1 MNSLFRTE
9 ALDRQQQRLQGE
21 VSLTRPPALVWLT
34 WLIGGIA
41 LLSLLFL
48 VTGNYQRKQTAMGLL
63 QPELGVIRLQATAA
77 GVVSQVLVKEGDTVV
92 QGQPL
97 LQLSSRLYA
106 QGQPELNATLLQE
119 RQHMLDALLAQ
130 KQQNQQ
136 KHQLML
142 AETQQKISSLELQ
155 LIELKQ
161 QISTFSERL
170 TLNQQQV
177 TQLQKLNGTGYISEI
192 ELNRQR
198 DLVLSLQQQDKVLT
212 GQQLALSEQLSQ
224 QQNLLQ
230 QLPLQ
235 FQQELTQLDQQ
246 ISEHKNQLARLAHE
260 QSSVMTAPVAGMV
273 SAVLV
278 KTGQPLE
285 QGATALSVLPA
296 DNQLE
301 ALLYLPTR
309 AIAFVEVGQQ
319 ARIRYHAFPYQ
330 RFGVH
335 QAEIIE
341 VSSTVLLP
349 NEVSDVTLFEPS
361 YRLRLKLNAQQ
372 ISAYNRDLPL
382 KAGMSLEADI
392 VTEQRSLLQWLFDP
406 IYSIQGRLE

>member
-9 ALDRQQQRLQGE
+9 ALARQQQRLQGE

-97 LQLSSRLYA
+97 LQLSSRLYT
-106 QGQPELNATLLQE
+106 QGQPELNETLLQE
-119 RQHMLDALLAQ
+119 RQYMLDALLAQ

-170 TLNQQQV
+170 KLNQQQV
-177 TQLQKLNGTGYISEI
+177 AQLQKLNGTGYISEI

-198 DLVLSLQQQDKVLT
+198 DLMLSLQQQDKVLT

-246 ISEHKNQLARLAHE
+246 ISEHKNQLARLTHE
-260 QSSVMTAPVAGMV
+260 QSSLITAPVAGVV

-349 NEVSDVTLFEPS
+349 NEVTDVTLSEPS

-372 ISAYNRDLPL
+372 ISAYNRELPL

-406 IYSIQGRLE
+406 IYSIQGRL

>member
-1 MNSLFRTE
+1 MNSLFRPE
-9 ALDRQQQRLQGE
+9 ALAQQQSRLQGE

-34 WLIGGIA
+34 WLIAAIV
-41 LLSLLFL
+41 LISLIFL
-48 VTGNYQRKQTAMGLL
+48 VSGNYQRKQTAMGLL
-63 QPELGVIRLQATAA
+63 QPELGVVRLQAAAA
-77 GVVSQVLVKEGDTVV
+77 GVVSQVLVKEGETVV

-106 QGQPELNATLLQE
+106 QGQPELNATLLHE
-119 RQHMLDALLAQ
+119 RQQMLDALLAQ
-130 KQQNQQ
+130 KQQSLQ
-136 KHQLML
+136 KHQLQL
-142 AETQQKISSLELQ
+142 ADTKQKISSLELQ
-155 LIELKQ
+155 LIELNQ
-161 QISTFSERL
+161 QISTFGERL
-170 TLNQQQV
+170 QLNQQQV
-177 TQLQKLNGTGYISEI
+177 QQLQKLNGTGYISEI

-198 DLVLSLQQQDKVLT
+198 DLMLSMLQQDKVLN
-212 GQQLALSEQLSQ
+212 GQHLALSEQLSQ

-235 FQQELTQLDQQ
+235 FQQELTQLEQQ
-246 ISEHKNQLARLAHE
+246 ISEHKNQLARLQHE
-260 QSSVMTAPVAGMV
+260 QSSLITAPVAGVV

-278 KTGQPLE
+278 KTGQRLE
-285 QGATALSVLPA
+285 QGVTALSLLPA

-301 ALLYLPTR
+301 AVLYLPTR
-309 AIAFVEVGQQ
+309 AIAFVERGQQ

-349 NEVSDVTLFEPS
+349 NEVTDVTLTEPS
-361 YRLRLKLNAQQ
+361 YRLRLKLSAQQ
-372 ISAYNRDLPL
+372 ISAYNRELPL

-406 IYSIQGRLE
+406 IYSIQGRL

>member
-1 MNSLFRTE
+1 MNSLFRPE
-9 ALDRQQQRLQGE
+9 ALAQQQRRLQGE

-34 WLIGGIA
+34 WLITAIA
-41 LLSLLFL
+41 LISMIFLL
-48 VTGNYQRKQTAMGLL
+48 TGNYQRKQTAVGLL
-63 QPELGVIRLQATAA
+63 QPELGVVRLQSTAA
-77 GVVSQVLVKEGDTVV
+77 GVVSSVLVKEGETVV

-119 RQHMLDALLAQ
+119 RQQMLDALLVQ

-136 KHQLML
+136 KHQLQL

-170 TLNQQQV
+170 KLNQQQV

-198 DLVLSLQQQDKVLT
+198 DLMLSLQQQDKVLT

-235 FQQELTQLDQQ
+235 FQQELTQLEQQ
-246 ISEHKNQLARLAHE
+246 ISEHKNQLARLQHE
-260 QSSVMTAPVAGMV
+260 QSSLITAPVAGVV

-278 KTGQPLE
+278 KTGQQLE
-285 QGATALSVLPA
+285 QGVTALSLLPA

-301 ALLYLPTR
+301 AVLYLPTR
-309 AIAFVEVGQQ
+309 AIAFVERGQQ

-349 NEVSDVTLFEPS
+349 NEVSDVTLTEPS
-361 YRLRLKLNAQQ
+361 YRLRLKLSAQQ
-372 ISAYNRDLPL
+372 ISAYNRELPL

-392 VTEQRSLLQWLFDP
+392 VTEQRSLWQWLFDP
-406 IYSIQGRLE
+406 IYSIQGRL

>member
-1 MNSLFRTE
+1 MNSLFRPE
-9 ALDRQQQRLQGE
+9 ALARQQQRLQGE

-34 WLIGGIA
+34 WLIGAIA
-41 LLSLLFL
+41 LISLIFLLS
-48 VTGNYQRKQTAMGLL
+48 GDYQRKQTALGLL
-63 QPELGVIRLQATAA
+63 QPELGVVRVQATSA
-77 GVVSQVLVKEGDTVV
+77 GVVSTVLVKEGDEVV
-92 QGQPL
+92 PGQPL

-106 QGQPELNATLLQE
+106 EGQPELNTTLLQE
-119 RQHMLDALLAQ
+119 RQLMLNALLTQ
-130 KQQNQQ
+130 KQQNQK
-136 KHQLML
+136 KHQLQL

-155 LIELKQ
+155 LIELNQ

-170 TLNQQQV
+170 KLNQQQV
-177 TQLQKLNGTGYISEI
+177 QQLQKLNGTGYISEI

-198 DLVLSLQQQDKVLT
+198 DLLLSLQQQDKVLT
-212 GQQLALSEQLSQ
+212 GQQLALSEQLAQ

-235 FQQELTQLDQQ
+235 YQQELTQLEQQ
-246 ISEHKNQLARLAHE
+246 ISEHKNQLARLQHE
-260 QSSVMTAPVAGMV
+260 QSSLITAPVAGVV

-278 KTGQPLE
+278 KTGQQLE
-285 QGATALSVLPA
+285 QGMSALSLLPA
-296 DNQLE
+296 HNQLE
-301 ALLYLPTR
+301 AVLYLPTR
-309 AIAFVEVGQQ
+309 AIAFVEPGQL

-349 NEVSDVTLFEPS
+349 NEVTDVTLTEPS
-361 YRLRLKLNAQQ
+361 YRLRLKLTAQQ
-372 ISAYNRDLPL
+372 IKAYDRELPL

-392 VTEQRSLLQWLFDP
+392 VTEQRSLWQWLFDP
-406 IYSIQGRLE
+406 IYSIQGRL

>member
-1 MNSLFRTE
+1 MNSLFRPE
-9 ALDRQQQRLQGE
+9 AVARQQQRLQGE

-34 WLIGGIA
+34 WLIGAIA
-41 LLSLLFL
+41 LISLIFLLS
-48 VTGNYQRKQTAMGLL
+48 GDYQRKQTAVGLL
-63 QPELGVIRLQATAA
+63 QPEQGVVRLQTSSA
-77 GVVSQVLVKEGDTVV
+77 GVVSSVLVKEGDLVV
-92 QGQPL
+92 PGQPL

-106 QGQPELNATLLQE
+106 EGQPELNATLLQE
-119 RQHMLDALLAQ
+119 RQLMLEALLAQ

-142 AETQQKISSLELQ
+142 AETKQKISSLELQ
-155 LIELKQ
+155 LVELNQ
-161 QISTFSERL
+161 QISTFGERL
-170 TLNQQQV
+170 QLNQQQV
-177 TQLQKLNGTGYISEI
+177 LQLQKLNGTGYISEI

-235 FQQELTQLDQQ
+235 YQQELTQLEQQ
-246 ISEHKNQLARLAHE
+246 ISEHKNQLARLQHE
-260 QSSVMTAPVAGMV
+260 QSSLITAPLAGVV
-273 SAVLV
+273 SAMLV
-278 KTGQPLE
+278 KAGQQLN
-285 QGATALSVLPA
+285 QGVPVLSILPMH
-296 DNQLE
+296 DQLE
-301 ALLYLPTR
+301 AVLYLPTR

-319 ARIRYHAFPYQ
+319 ARVRYHAFPYQ

-349 NEVSDVTLFEPS
+349 NEVTDVTLTEPS
-361 YRLRLKLNAQQ
+361 YRLRLKLSAQH
-372 ISAYNRDLPL
+372 ISAYNRELPL

-392 VTEQRSLLQWLFDP
+392 VTEQRSLVQWLFDP
-406 IYSIQGRLE
+406 IYSIQGRL

>member
-1 MNSLFRTE
+1 MNSLFRPE
-9 ALDRQQQRLQGE
+9 ALAQQQRRLQGE

-34 WLIGGIA
+34 WLITAIA
-41 LLSLLFL
+41 LISMIFLLI
-48 VTGNYQRKQTAMGLL
+48 GNYQRKQTAVGLL
-63 QPELGVIRLQATAA
+63 QPELGVVRLQSTAA
-77 GVVSQVLVKEGDTVV
+77 GVVSSVLVKEGETVV

-119 RQHMLDALLAQ
+119 RQQMLDALLVQ

-136 KHQLML
+136 KHQLQL

-170 TLNQQQV
+170 KLNQQQV

-198 DLVLSLQQQDKVLT
+198 DLMLSLQQQDKVLT

-235 FQQELTQLDQQ
+235 FQQELTQLEQQ
-246 ISEHKNQLARLAHE
+246 ISEHKNQLARLQHE
-260 QSSVMTAPVAGMV
+260 QSSLITAPVAGVV

-278 KTGQPLE
+278 KTGQQLE
-285 QGATALSVLPA
+285 QGVTALSLLPA

-301 ALLYLPTR
+301 AVLYLPTR
-309 AIAFVEVGQQ
+309 AIAFVERGQQ

-349 NEVSDVTLFEPS
+349 NEVSDVTLTEPS
-361 YRLRLKLNAQQ
+361 YRLRLKLSAQQ
-372 ISAYNRDLPL
+372 ISAYNRELPL

-392 VTEQRSLLQWLFDP
+392 VTEQRSLWQWLFDP
-406 IYSIQGRLE
+406 IYSIQGRL

>member
-1 MNSLFRTE
+1 MNSLFRPE
-9 ALDRQQQRLQGE
+9 ALAQQQRRLQGE

-34 WLIGGIA
+34 WLIAMIA
-41 LLSLLFL
+41 LITLIFLLS
-48 VTGNYQRKQTAMGLL
+48 GNYQRKQTAVGLL
-63 QPELGVIRLQATAA
+63 QPELGVVRLQATAA
-77 GVVSQVLVKEGDTVV
+77 GVVSQVLVKEGETVV

-119 RQHMLDALLAQ
+119 RQQMLDALMAQ
-130 KQQNQQ
+130 KQQNLQ
-136 KHQLML
+136 KHQLQL
-142 AETQQKISSLELQ
+142 AETKQKISSLELQ
-155 LIELKQ
+155 LIELNQ
-161 QISTFSERL
+161 QIITFGERL
-170 TLNQQQV
+170 KLNQQQV
-177 TQLQKLNGTGYISEI
+177 EQLQTLNGTGYISEI

-198 DLVLSLQQQDKVLT
+198 DLMLSMLQQDKVLN
-212 GQQLALSEQLSQ
+212 GQHLALSEQLSQ

-235 FQQELTQLDQQ
+235 SQQELTQLEQQ
-246 ISEHKNQLARLAHE
+246 ISEHKNQLARLQHE
-260 QSSVMTAPVAGMV
+260 QSSLITAPVAGVV

-278 KTGQPLE
+278 KTGQQLE
-285 QGATALSVLPA
+285 PGVTALSLLPA

-301 ALLYLPTR
+301 AVLYLPTR
-309 AIAFVEVGQQ
+309 AIAFVEPGQQ

-349 NEVSDVTLFEPS
+349 NEVTDVTLTEPS
-361 YRLRLKLNAQQ
+361 YRLRLKLSAQQ
-372 ISAYNRDLPL
+372 ISAYNRELPL

-406 IYSIQGRLE
+406 IYSIQGRL

>member
-1 MNSLFRTE
+1 MNSLFRPE
-9 ALDRQQQRLQGE
+9 ALAQQQRRLQGE

-34 WLIGGIA
+34 WLIAAIA
-41 LLSLLFL
+41 LISLIFLLS
-48 VTGNYQRKQTAMGLL
+48 GNYLRKQTALGLL
-63 QPELGVIRLQATAA
+63 QPELGVVRLQATAA
-77 GVVSQVLVKEGDTVV
+77 GVVSSVLVKEGETVV

-119 RQHMLDALLAQ
+119 RQQMLDALLAQ

-136 KHQLML
+136 KHQLQL
-142 AETQQKISSLELQ
+142 AEVKQKISSLELQ
-155 LIELKQ
+155 LIELNQ

-170 TLNQQQV
+170 RLNQQQV
-177 TQLQKLNGTGYISEI
+177 QQLQKLNGTGYISEI

-198 DLVLSLQQQDKVLT
+198 DVMLSMQQQDKVLN
-212 GQQLALSEQLSQ
+212 GQHLALSEQLSQ
-224 QQNLLQ
+224 QQNVQQ

-235 FQQELTQLDQQ
+235 FQQELTQLEQQ
-246 ISEHKNQLARLAHE
+246 ISEHKNQLARLQHE
-260 QSSVMTAPVAGMV
+260 QSSLITAPVAGVV

-278 KTGQPLE
+278 KTGQQLE
-285 QGATALSVLPA
+285 QGVTALSLLPA

-301 ALLYLPTR
+301 AVLYLPTR
-309 AIAFVEVGQQ
+309 AIAFVEPGQQ

-349 NEVSDVTLFEPS
+349 NEVSDVTLTEPS
-361 YRLRLKLNAQQ
+361 YRLRLKLSAQQ
-372 ISAYNRDLPL
+372 ISAYNRELPL

-406 IYSIQGRLE
+406 IYSIQGRL

>member
-1 MNSLFRTE
+1 MNSLFRPE
-9 ALDRQQQRLQGE
+9 AVARQQQRLQGE

-34 WLIGGIA
+34 WLIGAVAVISLIF
-41 LLSLLFL
+41 LL
-48 VTGNYQRKQTAMGLL
+48 TGDYQRKQTAVGLL
-63 QPELGVIRLQATAA
+63 QPEQGVVRLQTSTA
-77 GVVSQVLVKEGDTVV
+77 GVVSSVLVKEGDLVT

-97 LQLSSRLYA
+97 IQVSSRLYA
-106 QGQPELNATLLQE
+106 EGLPELNATLLQE
-119 RQHMLDALLAQ
+119 RQLMLNALQTQ

-136 KHQLML
+136 QHQLQL
-142 AETQQKISSLELQ
+142 AETKQKITSLELQ
-155 LIELKQ
+155 LIELNQ
-161 QISTFSERL
+161 QINTFSERL
-170 TLNQQQV
+170 QLNQQQV
-177 TQLQKLNGTGYISEI
+177 QQLQKLNGTGYISEI

-198 DLVLSLQQQDKVLT
+198 DLLLSLQQQDKVLN

-235 FQQELTQLDQQ
+235 YQQELTQLEQQ
-246 ISEHKNQLARLAHE
+246 ISEHKNQLARLQHE
-260 QSSVMTAPVAGMV
+260 QSSLITAPVAGVV

-278 KTGQPLE
+278 KAGQQLN
-285 QGATALSVLPA
+285 QGVPALSLLPA
-296 DNQLE
+296 QHQLE
-301 ALLYLPTR
+301 AILYLPTR

-349 NEVSDVTLFEPS
+349 NEVSDATLTEPS
-361 YRLRLKLNAQQ
+361 YRLRLKLSAQQ
-372 ISAYNRDLPL
+372 ISAYNRELPL

-392 VTEQRSLLQWLFDP
+392 VTERRSLLQWLFDP
-406 IYSIQGRLE
+406 IYSIQGRL

>member
-1 MNSLFRTE
+1 
-9 ALDRQQQRLQGE
+9 
-21 VSLTRPPALVWLT
+21 
-34 WLIGGIA
+34 
-41 LLSLLFL
+41 LS
-48 VTGNYQRKQTAMGLL
+48 GDYQRKQTAMGLL
-63 QPELGVIRLQATAA
+63 QPEQGVVRLQTSSA
-77 GVVSQVLVKEGDTVV
+77 GVVSRVLVKEGDLVT

-97 LQLSSRLYA
+97 LQLKSRLYSE
-106 QGQPELNATLLQE
+106 GQPELNATLLQE
-119 RQHMLDALLAQ
+119 RQSMMDALLAQ
-130 KQQNQQ
+130 KHKNQQ

-142 AETQQKISSLELQ
+142 TETQQKISSLELQ
-155 LIELKQ
+155 LIELNQ
-161 QISTFSERL
+161 QIRTFGERL
-170 TLNQQQV
+170 KLNQQQV

-198 DLVLSLQQQDKVLT
+198 DLLLSLQQQDKVLN

-235 FQQELTQLDQQ
+235 YQQELTQLEQQ
-246 ISEHKNQLARLAHE
+246 ISEHKNQLARLQHE
-260 QSSVMTAPVAGMV
+260 QSSLITAPVAGVV
-273 SAVLV
+273 SALLV
-278 KTGQPLE
+278 KEGQQLN
-285 QGATALSVLPA
+285 QGVSALSILPA
-296 DNQLE
+296 RNQLE
-301 ALLYLPTR
+301 AILYLPTR
-309 AIAFVEVGQQ
+309 AIAFVEPGQQ

-349 NEVSDVTLFEPS
+349 NEVTDVMLKEPS
-361 YRLRLKLNAQQ
+361 YRLRLKLSAQQ
-372 ISAYNRDLPL
+372 ISAYNRELPL

-406 IYSIQGRLE
+406 IYSIQGRL